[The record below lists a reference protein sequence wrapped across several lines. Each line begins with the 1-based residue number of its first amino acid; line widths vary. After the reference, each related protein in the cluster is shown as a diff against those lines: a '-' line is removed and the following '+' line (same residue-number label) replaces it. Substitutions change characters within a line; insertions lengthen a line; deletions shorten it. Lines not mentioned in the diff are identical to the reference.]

1 MSKIQ
6 NAIQQMSVEE
16 MQQRLAEYMAA
27 DKKWAPKP
35 VAIEVR
41 HRDIKDISGTNIYD
55 VIVLKDDNTEEVIK
69 FEDRYSK
76 LIYIYTL
83 LHPKGYQRRS
93 LNKPEKDFPELAC
106 LYRAIF
112 MADPDRMIA
121 YTAKDF
127 DHMMSMAVAFVR
139 KVIAKMIGCEELT
152 IGNPRQ
158 YSGRTVIPAVYNGLE
173 VIIDSQL
180 KNDIYP

>member
-6 NAIQQMSVEE
+6 EAIQQMSVEE
-16 MQQRLAEYMAA
+16 MRQRLAEYMAA
-27 DKKWAPKP
+27 DKEWAPRP
-35 VAIEVR
+35 IAIEVR

-55 VIVLKDDNTEEVIK
+55 VIVLKDDDTEEVIK

-93 LNKPEKDFPELAC
+93 LNKPEKAFSELSS

-112 MADPDRMIA
+112 MANPDRMIA

-127 DHMMSMAVAFVR
+127 DHMMSMAVSFIR
-139 KVIAKMIGCEELT
+139 KAIGKMIGCEELT

-158 YSGRTVIPAVYNGLE
+158 YYGRTVIPAVYNGLE
-173 VIIDSQL
+173 VFIDSQL
-180 KNDIYP
+180 QSNI

>member
-6 NAIQQMSVEE
+6 KAIQQMSVEE
-16 MQQRLAEYMAA
+16 MQERLAKYMAA
-27 DKKWAPKP
+27 DKEWAPKP
-35 VAIEVR
+35 IAIEVR

-55 VIVLKDDNTEEVIK
+55 VIVLKDDETEEVIK

-93 LNKPEKDFPELAC
+93 LNKPEKTFPELAS

-112 MADPDRMIA
+112 MADPDRLIA

-127 DHMMSMAVAFVR
+127 DHMMSMAVSFVR
-139 KVIAKMIGCEELT
+139 KAIDKMIGCEGLT

-158 YSGRTVIPAVYNGLE
+158 YYGRTVIPAVYNGLE
-173 VIIDSQL
+173 VIIDSHLQSH
-180 KNDIYP
+180 I

>member
-6 NAIQQMSVEE
+6 DAIQKMSVEE

-41 HRDIKDISGTNIYD
+41 HRDIKDISGSNIYD
-55 VIVLKDDNTEEVIK
+55 VIVLKDDDTEEVIK

-76 LIYIYTL
+76 LIYIHTL
-83 LHPKGYQRRS
+83 LHTKGYQRRS
-93 LNKPEKDFPELAC
+93 LNKPEKAFPELAS

-112 MADPDRMIA
+112 MADPERMIA
-121 YTAKDF
+121 SAEKDF
-127 DHMMSMAVAFVR
+127 DHMMSMAVAFAR
-139 KVIAKMIGCEELT
+139 KVIARMIGCEELT

-158 YSGRTVIPAVYNGLE
+158 YNGRTVIPAVFNGLE

-180 KNDIYP
+180 QNHF

>member
-1 MSKIQ
+1 MNKISK
-6 NAIQQMSVEE
+6 AIEQMSVEE

-27 DKKWAPKP
+27 DKAWAPKP

-55 VIVLKDDNTEEVIK
+55 VIVLKDDGTEEVIS
-69 FEDRYSK
+69 FVDRYSK

-93 LNKPEKDFPELAC
+93 LNKPEKEFPELAC

-112 MADPDRMIA
+112 MADPKRLIA

-127 DHMMSMAVAFVR
+127 NHMMSMAVSFIR
-139 KVIAKMIGCEELT
+139 KAIDKMIGCEELT
-152 IGNPRQ
+152 IGNPRL
-158 YSGRTVIPAVYNGLE
+158 YYGRTVIPAVYNGLE
-173 VIIDSQL
+173 IIIDSQL
-180 KNDIYP
+180 QKSI

>member
-6 NAIQQMSVEE
+6 EVIQQMSVEE
-16 MQQRLAEYMAA
+16 MQERLAEYMAA
-27 DKKWAPKP
+27 DKEWAPRP
-35 VAIEVR
+35 IAIEVR
-41 HRDIKDISGTNIYD
+41 HRDIKNISGTNIYD
-55 VIVLKDDNTEEVIK
+55 VIVLKDDDTEEVIK

-93 LNKPEKDFPELAC
+93 LNKPEKDYPELAS

-112 MADPDRMIA
+112 MADPERMIA
-121 YTAKDF
+121 SAEKDF

-139 KVIAKMIGCEELT
+139 KVIERMIGCEELT

-158 YSGRTVIPAVYNGLE
+158 HNGRTVIPAVYNGLE

-180 KNDIYP
+180 KYNT

>member
-6 NAIQQMSVEE
+6 DAIQQMSVEE

-27 DKKWAPKP
+27 DKEWAPKP

-55 VIVLKDDNTEEVIK
+55 VIVLKDDNTEEVIR

-93 LNKPEKDFPELAC
+93 LNKPAKEFPELAS

-112 MADPDRMIA
+112 MADPGRMIA
-121 YTAKDF
+121 CTAKDF
-127 DHMMSMAVAFVR
+127 DHMMSMAIAFVR
-139 KVIAKMIGCEELT
+139 KAIDKMIGCEELT

-180 KNDIYP
+180 QNI

>member
-6 NAIQQMSVEE
+6 DAIQKMSVEE

-27 DKKWAPKP
+27 DKEWAPKP

-41 HRDIKDISGTNIYD
+41 HRNVKDINGSNIYD

-69 FEDRYSK
+69 FGDHYSK

-93 LNKPEKDFPELAC
+93 LNKPEKGFPELSS

-112 MADPDRMIA
+112 MAYPKRLIA
-121 YTAKDF
+121 SAEKDF
-127 DHMMSMAVAFVR
+127 DHMMSMAIAFVR
-139 KVIAKMIGCEELT
+139 KAIDKMMGCEELS

-158 YSGRTVIPAVYNGLE
+158 YNGRTVIPAVYNGLE

-180 KNDIYP
+180 QIF

>member
-6 NAIQQMSVEE
+6 EAIQQMSVEE
-16 MQQRLAEYMAA
+16 MQVRLAKYMAA
-27 DKKWAPKP
+27 DKEWAPKP
-35 VAIEVR
+35 IAIEVR

-55 VIVLKDDNTEEVIK
+55 VIVLKDDDTEEIIK
-69 FEDRYSK
+69 FDDRYSK

-93 LNKPEKDFPELAC
+93 LNKPEKDFSELAC
-106 LYRAIF
+106 LYRALF
-112 MADPDRMIA
+112 LADPKRLIA

-127 DHMMSMAVAFVR
+127 NHMMSMAVSFVR
-139 KVIAKMIGCEELT
+139 KAIDKIIGCEELT

-158 YSGRTVIPAVYNGLE
+158 YCGRTVIPAVYNGLE
-173 VIIDSQL
+173 VIIDSQIQ
-180 KNDIYP
+180 NHI

>member
-6 NAIQQMSVEE
+6 DAIQQMSVEE

-27 DKKWAPKP
+27 DKEWAPKP
-35 VAIEVR
+35 IAIEVR
-41 HRDIKDISGTNIYD
+41 HRNVKDINGSNIYD

-69 FEDRYSK
+69 FGDHYSK

-93 LNKPEKDFPELAC
+93 LNKPEKAFPELAS

-112 MADPDRMIA
+112 MAYPKRMIA
-121 YTAKDF
+121 SAEKDF
-127 DHMMSMAVAFVR
+127 DHMMSMAIAFVR
-139 KVIAKMIGCEELT
+139 KAIDKMMGCEELS

-158 YSGRTVIPAVYNGLE
+158 YNGRTVIPAVYNGLE

-180 KNDIYP
+180 QIF

>member
-6 NAIQQMSVEE
+6 EAIQQMSVEE

-35 VAIEVR
+35 IAIEVR
-41 HRDIKDISGTNIYD
+41 HRDVKDISGTNIYD

-76 LIYIYTL
+76 LVYIYTL

-93 LNKPEKDFPELAC
+93 LNKSEQSFPEFAS

-112 MADPDRMIA
+112 MADPKRMIA
-121 YTAKDF
+121 AAEKDF
-127 DHMMSMAVAFVR
+127 NHMMSMAVAFVR
-139 KVIAKMIGCEELT
+139 KAIDKMIGCEELT

-158 YSGRTVIPAVYNGLE
+158 YYGRTVIPAVYNGLE

-180 KNDIYP
+180 QNYI

>member
-6 NAIQQMSVEE
+6 EAIQLMSIEE

-35 VAIEVR
+35 IAIEVR
-41 HRDIKDISGTNIYD
+41 HRDVKDISGTNIYD
-55 VIVLKDDNTEEVIK
+55 VIVLKDDNTEEIIK

-93 LNKPEKDFPELAC
+93 LNKPGQFFPERAS

-112 MADPDRMIA
+112 MADPERMIA
-121 YTAKDF
+121 AAEKDF
-127 DHMMSMAVAFVR
+127 NHMMSMAVAFVR
-139 KVIAKMIGCEELT
+139 KAIDKMIGCEDLT

-158 YSGRTVIPAVYNGLE
+158 YYGRTVIPAVYNGLK

-180 KNDIYP
+180 PNLK

>member
-1 MSKIQ
+1 MSKIEE
-6 NAIQQMSVEE
+6 AIQKMSVEE

-27 DKKWAPKP
+27 DKEWAPKP

-41 HRDIKDISGTNIYD
+41 HRDVKDIYGSNIYD
-55 VIVLKDDNTEEVIK
+55 VIVLKDDNSEEVIK
-69 FEDRYSK
+69 FGDHYSK

-93 LNKPEKDFPELAC
+93 LNKPEKAFPELAS

-112 MADPDRMIA
+112 MAYPKRMIA
-121 YTAKDF
+121 SAEKDF
-127 DHMMSMAVAFVR
+127 DHMMSMAIAFVR
-139 KVIAKMIGCEELT
+139 KAIDKMMGCEELS

-158 YSGRTVIPAVYNGLE
+158 YNGRTVIPAVYNGLE

-180 KNDIYP
+180 QNCI

>member
-6 NAIQQMSVEE
+6 EAIQQMSVEE
-16 MQQRLAEYMAA
+16 MQQRLAEYMTA

-35 VAIEVR
+35 IAIEVR
-41 HRDIKDISGTNIYD
+41 HRDVKDISGTNIYD

-93 LNKPEKDFPELAC
+93 LNKPGQSFPELAS

-112 MADPDRMIA
+112 MSDPKRMIA
-121 YTAKDF
+121 AAEKDF
-127 DHMMSMAVAFVR
+127 NHMMSMAVAFVR
-139 KVIAKMIGCEELT
+139 KAIDKMIGCEELT

-158 YSGRTVIPAVYNGLE
+158 YYGRTVIPAVHDGLE

-180 KNDIYP
+180 PNLR

>member
-6 NAIQQMSVEE
+6 EAIKQMSVEE
-16 MQQRLAEYMAA
+16 MQERLAAYMAA
-27 DKKWAPKP
+27 DKEWAPKP
-35 VAIEVR
+35 IAIEVR
-41 HRDIKDISGTNIYD
+41 HRDIKDISGTRIYD
-55 VIVLKDDNTEEVIK
+55 VIVLKDDSTEEVIQ

-93 LNKPEKDFPELAC
+93 LNKPEKSFPELAS

-112 MADPDRMIA
+112 MADPERMIA
-121 YTAKDF
+121 AAEKDF
-127 DHMMSMAVAFVR
+127 NHLMSMAVSFVR
-139 KVIAKMIGCEELT
+139 KAVDKMIGCEELT

-158 YSGRTVIPAVYNGLE
+158 YYGRTVIPAVYDGLE

-180 KNDIYP
+180 QNHI

>member
-6 NAIQQMSVEE
+6 EAIQQMSVEE
-16 MQQRLAEYMAA
+16 MQLSLAEYMAA
-27 DKKWAPKP
+27 DKEWAPKP

-55 VIVLKDDNTEEVIK
+55 VIVLKDDDTEEVIK

-83 LHPKGYQRRS
+83 LHPKGYHRRS
-93 LNKPEKDFPELAC
+93 LNKPEKAFPELAS

-112 MADPDRMIA
+112 MAAPDRLIA
-121 YTAKDF
+121 YTAKNF
-127 DHMMSMAVAFVR
+127 DHMMSMAVSFIR
-139 KVIAKMIGCEELT
+139 KAMGKMIGCEELT

-158 YSGRTVIPAVYNGLE
+158 YCGRTVIPAVYNGLE
-173 VIIDSQL
+173 VIIDSLLQR
-180 KNDIYP
+180 NI

>member
-6 NAIQQMSVEE
+6 EAIQQMSVEE
-16 MQQRLAEYMAA
+16 MQERLARYMAA
-27 DKKWAPKP
+27 DKEWAPKP

-41 HRDIKDISGTNIYD
+41 HRDIKDISGSKIYD
-55 VIVLKDDNTEEVIK
+55 VIVLKDDGTEEIIQ
-69 FEDRYSK
+69 FGDRYSK

-83 LHPKGYQRRS
+83 LHPKGFQRRS
-93 LNKPEKDFPELAC
+93 LNKPEKAFPELAS

-112 MADPDRMIA
+112 MADPDRLIA

-127 DHMMSMAVAFVR
+127 DHMMSMAVSFVR
-139 KVIAKMIGCEELT
+139 KSIDKMIGCEELT

-158 YSGRTVIPAVYNGLE
+158 YYGRTVISAVYNGLE
-173 VIIDSQL
+173 VIIDSHLQSH
-180 KNDIYP
+180 I

>member
-6 NAIQQMSVEE
+6 EAIQQMGVEE
-16 MQQRLAEYMAA
+16 MQERLAKYMAV
-27 DKKWAPKP
+27 DKEWAPKP
-35 VAIEVR
+35 IAIEVR

-83 LHPKGYQRRS
+83 LHPNGYQRRS
-93 LNKPEKDFPELAC
+93 LNKPGQSFPELAS
-106 LYRAIF
+106 LYRAIY
-112 MADPDRMIA
+112 MASPERIIA
-121 YTAKDF
+121 AAEKDF
-127 DHMMSMAVAFVR
+127 NHLMSMAVAFVR
-139 KVIAKMIGCEELT
+139 KAIDKMIGCEELT
-152 IGNPRQ
+152 IGNPRL
-158 YSGRTVIPAVYNGLE
+158 YYGRTVIPAVYNGLE

-180 KNDIYP
+180 QNLK

>member
-6 NAIQQMSVEE
+6 EAIQQMSVEE

-27 DKKWAPKP
+27 DKEWAPKP
-35 VAIEVR
+35 IAIEVR

-55 VIVLKDDNTEEVIK
+55 VVVLKDNGTEEVIK

-83 LHPKGYQRRS
+83 LHPKGYQRRC
-93 LNKPEKDFPELAC
+93 LNKPEKAFTELAS
-106 LYRAIF
+106 LYRAIY
-112 MADPDRMIA
+112 MADPKRMIA
-121 YTAKDF
+121 SAEKDF
-127 DHMMSMAVAFVR
+127 NHMMSMAVAFVR
-139 KVIAKMIGCEELT
+139 KTLDKMIGCEELT

-158 YSGRTVIPAVYNGLE
+158 YYGRTVIPAVYNGLE
-173 VIIDSQL
+173 LIIDSQL
-180 KNDIYP
+180 QHHI

>member
-6 NAIQQMSVEE
+6 EAIQQMSVEE
-16 MQQRLAEYMAA
+16 MQERLAKYMAA
-27 DKKWAPKP
+27 DKQWAPKP

-55 VIVLKDDNTEEVIK
+55 VIVLKDDDTEEVIK

-83 LHPKGYQRRS
+83 LHPKGFQRRS
-93 LNKPEKDFPELAC
+93 LNKPEKAFPELAS
-106 LYRAIF
+106 LYRAFF
-112 MADPDRMIA
+112 MADPERLIA

-127 DHMMSMAVAFVR
+127 NHMMSMAVAFVR
-139 KVIAKMIGCEELT
+139 KAIDKMIGCEELT

-158 YSGRTVIPAVYNGLE
+158 YYGRTVIPAVYKGLE

-180 KNDIYP
+180 QSHI

>member
-6 NAIQQMSVEE
+6 EAIKQMSVEE
-16 MQQRLAEYMAA
+16 MQERLAKYMAA
-27 DKKWAPKP
+27 DKEWAPKP
-35 VAIEVR
+35 VAIEIR

-55 VIVLKDDNTEEVIK
+55 VIVLKDDDTEEVIK

-83 LHPKGYQRRS
+83 LHPKGFQRRS
-93 LNKPEKDFPELAC
+93 LNKPEKAFPELAS

-112 MADPDRMIA
+112 MADPERLIA

-127 DHMMSMAVAFVR
+127 DHMMSMAVSFVR
-139 KVIAKMIGCEELT
+139 KVLKKMIGCEALT
-152 IGNPRQ
+152 IGNSRH
-158 YSGRTVIPAVYNGLE
+158 YNGRTVIPAVHDGLE

-180 KNDIYP
+180 QSHI

>member
-1 MSKIQ
+1 MSKIEE
-6 NAIQQMSVEE
+6 AIQKMSVEE

-27 DKKWAPKP
+27 DKEWAPKP
-35 VAIEVR
+35 IAIEVR
-41 HRDIKDISGTNIYD
+41 HRNVKDINGSNIYD

-69 FEDRYSK
+69 FEDHYSK

-93 LNKPEKDFPELAC
+93 LNKPEKAFPELAS

-112 MADPDRMIA
+112 MAYPKRMIA
-121 YTAKDF
+121 SAEKDF
-127 DHMMSMAVAFVR
+127 DHMMSMAIAFVR
-139 KVIAKMIGCEELT
+139 KAIDKMMGCEELS

-158 YSGRTVIPAVYNGLE
+158 YNGRTVIPAVYNGLE

-180 KNDIYP
+180 QNCI

>member
-6 NAIQQMSVEE
+6 EVIQQMSVEE
-16 MQQRLAEYMAA
+16 MQERLAKYMAA
-27 DKKWAPKP
+27 DKEWAPKP
-35 VAIEVR
+35 IAIEVR

-55 VIVLKDDNTEEVIK
+55 VIVLKDDDTEEVIK
-69 FEDRYSK
+69 FDDRYSK

-83 LHPKGYQRRS
+83 MHPKGYQRRI
-93 LNKPEKDFPELAC
+93 LNKPERAFPELAS
-106 LYRAIF
+106 LYRAVF
-112 MADPDRMIA
+112 MSSPERMIA

-127 DHMMSMAVAFVR
+127 NHMMSMAIAFIR
-139 KVIAKMIGCEELT
+139 KAIDKMIGCEELT

-158 YSGRTVIPAVYNGLE
+158 YYGRTVIPAVYDGLE

-180 KNDIYP
+180 QSHI